1 MTATSP
7 VGERAATPSR
17 RGLPR
22 LAAVIVT
29 AVGLVSTVTS
39 LIVTLLSDRVSAED
53 GGWPWQLL
61 GVAGVIVGGVI
72 AIQRPDHRVG
82 WLFLMF
88 VLGPLSGAML
98 GLRQL
103 AADPAPSWWI
113 TVPEAMATLGFAAP
127 IPLILLV
134 FPTGRL
140 LSPRWRVAAGL
151 TLLSAAVGTAAAL
164 IRGGWAGLPEDA
176 VAPSP
181 LASSPLD
188 GVGTVLSDLFF
199 PLYLGSLVAALASVL
214 LRYRRSRG
222 DERLQLRWLSAAAGI
237 VVAMMTLSVVG
248 STFGGTSDL
257 LVESILV
264 GALCLVPVS
273 AGVAVLRYRLYD
285 IDVVI
290 SRALVFGALAGFIT
304 ATYALVVVGVGS
316 LVGRESESNLLL
328 SIVATGLVAVAFE
341 PLRARLQRIAN
352 RLVYGQRATP
362 YEVLAAL
369 TAGFAVTAVGSD
381 GPQRLAIL
389 LAAGTG
395 AAEAVVWLRVGDELR
410 AVAQAPPG
418 TGAHASV
425 AVTDQTFPPLGAQV
439 AVPVRDGTQ
448 LIGALGI
455 TKVRG
460 DAVTSAD
467 HRLLDDV
474 TGNAG
479 LLLRNLQLQAEM
491 RDHADEL
498 QESRA
503 RLVATQ
509 DAARRRLERDLHD
522 GAQQHLVALRLKLGL
537 AGTLARRE
545 GADAVADGLSPLSD
559 TTQHTVD
566 AVRAVARGIYP
577 PLLEAEGLAAAV
589 TGAARLAGPPVS
601 VRVDGLARYP
611 REIEST
617 VYFCIVEAINNAATH
632 AQPTS
637 VEVIIE
643 ATENQLTFSVHDDG
657 IGFDPS
663 APATGTGL
671 ANLAD
676 RLDVLGGTLT
686 VESRPGSGAT
696 ITGRLSAQPES
707 DVPTDRTPA
716 VAGTGVLA

>member
-1 MTATSP
+1 MTAASLA
-7 VGERAATPSR
+7 GERAATPSR
-17 RGLPR
+17 RGIPR

-29 AVGLVSTVTS
+29 AVGLVSMLTS
-39 LIVTLLSDRVSAED
+39 GIVTLLSDRVSAED
-53 GGWPWQLL
+53 SGWPWQLI

-82 WLFLMF
+82 WLFLAF
-88 VLGPLSGAML
+88 VLGPLSGAMI
-98 GLRQL
+98 GLRLL
-103 AADPAPSWWI
+103 AAEPTPSWWI
-113 TVPEAMATLGFAAP
+113 TVAEAMATLGFAAP
-127 IPLILLV
+127 IPLIMLV

-140 LSPRWRVAAGL
+140 LSPRWLPAVAL
-151 TLLSAAVGTAAAL
+151 TLLSAVVGSAAAL
-164 IRGGWAGLPEDA
+164 IRGGWAGLPEDG

-181 LASSPLD
+181 LSPRLD
-188 GVGTVLSDLFF
+188 GLGAVLSDLFF

-222 DERLQLRWLSAAAGI
+222 DERLQLRWLSAAAGT
-237 VVAMMTLSVVG
+237 VVVMMSSSL
-248 STFGGTSDL
+248 FAFDLASDIA
-257 LVESILV
+257 VESLLV
-264 GALCLVPVS
+264 GALCLVPVA
-273 AGVAVLRYRLYD
+273 AGVAVLKYRLYD

-290 SRALVFGALAGFIT
+290 SRALVFGALAAFIT
-304 ATYALVVVGVGS
+304 ATYALVVVALPRLVVGP
-316 LVGRESESNLLL
+316 GSESNLLL

-341 PLRARLQRIAN
+341 PLRARLQRVAN

-362 YEVLAAL
+362 YEVLTAL
-369 TAGFAVTAVGSD
+369 TAGFAVTEVGSD
-381 GPQRLAIL
+381 GPQRLAGL

-418 TGAHASV
+418 PGAHASV
-425 AVTDQTFPPLGAQV
+425 AVTDQALPLLGAQV

-696 ITGRLSAQPES
+696 ITGRLSARPES

>member
-1 MTATSP
+1 MTAASLAS
-7 VGERAATPSR
+7 ERAATPSR
-17 RGLPR
+17 RGIPR
-22 LAAVIVT
+22 LAAVVVT
-29 AVGLVSTVTS
+29 AVGLVSMLTS
-39 LIVTLLSDRVSAED
+39 GIVTLLSDRVSAED
-53 GGWPWQLL
+53 GGWPWQLI

-82 WLFLMF
+82 WIFLGF
-88 VLGPLSGAML
+88 VLGPLSGALL
-98 GLRQL
+98 GLRLL
-103 AADPAPSWWI
+103 AAEPAPSWWI

-140 LSPRWRVAAGL
+140 LSPRWLPAVAL
-151 TLLSAAVGTAAAL
+151 TLLSAVVGSAAAL
-164 IRGGWAGLPEDA
+164 IRGGWAGQTEDG

-181 LASSPLD
+181 LSPRLD
-188 GVGTVLSDLFF
+188 GLGAVLSDLFF

-222 DERLQLRWLSAAAGI
+222 DERLQLRWLAAAAGV
-237 VVAMMTLSVVG
+237 VVAMTTLSVGG
-248 STFGGTSDL
+248 SSFRGTSDL
-257 LVESILV
+257 LVESLLV
-264 GALCLVPVS
+264 AALCLVPVS

-290 SRALVFGALAGFIT
+290 SRALVFGALAAFIT
-304 ATYALVVVGVGS
+304 ATYALVVVALPRLVVGP
-316 LVGRESESNLLL
+316 GSESNLLL

-341 PLRARLQRIAN
+341 PLRARLQGVAN

-362 YEVLAAL
+362 YEVLTAL
-369 TAGFAVTAVGSD
+369 TAGFAVTEVGSD
-381 GPQRLAIL
+381 GPQRLAGL

-418 TGAHASV
+418 PGAHASV
-425 AVTDQTFPPLGAQV
+425 AVTDQTLPSLGAQV

-455 TKVRG
+455 TKARG

-503 RLVATQ
+503 RLVTTQ

-589 TGAARLAGPPVS
+589 TGAARLAGVPVS
-601 VRVDGLARYP
+601 VLIDGLARYP

-676 RLDVLGGTLT
+676 RLDVLGGTLA
-686 VESRPGSGAT
+686 VESRAGSGTT
-696 ITGRLSAQPES
+696 ITGWLPAPPSAQPLP
-707 DVPTDRTPA
+707 DPTSLVSSGRS
-716 VAGTGVLA
+716 